1 MCHTEVHF
9 MTKLEEATAAIQ
21 LIQCFTEQ
29 SQKEFEHLREALE
42 EYQTRIISKQS
53 CLQDT
58 TVS

>member
-1 MCHTEVHF
+1 